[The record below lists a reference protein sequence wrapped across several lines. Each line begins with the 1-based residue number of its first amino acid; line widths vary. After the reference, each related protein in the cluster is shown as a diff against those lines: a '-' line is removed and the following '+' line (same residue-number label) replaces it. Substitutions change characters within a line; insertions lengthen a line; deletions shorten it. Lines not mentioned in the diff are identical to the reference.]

1 LEVSTSLTVTVVF
14 ELRSAA
20 NADSEVLANLVVEA
34 IEAVIVAPVSGR
46 VTEIELNDIA
56 LRVPTTD
63 ITVL

>member
-20 NADSEVLANLVVEA
+20 KADSEVLANLVVEA

-46 VTEIELNDIA
+46 MTEIELDEIA
-56 LRVPTTD
+56 LRVPNTEM
-63 ITVL
+63 TVL